1 MGFKITKP
9 SGTGRPSDASVA
21 SPSAL
26 PPAPVP
32 IASVTGMQREGP
44 VMAFLHRCTTG
55 GGRGCIRRQE
65 SPARWRCAAAPA
77 LVPTQVVV

>member
-9 SGTGRPSDASVA
+9 SGTGRPSAMSVA

-32 IASVTGMQREGP
+32 FTSASGMQREGA
-44 VMAFLHRCTTG
+44 VIALSLRRRGTGRGRRCTH
-55 GGRGCIRRQE
+55 
-65 SPARWRCAAAPA
+65 
-77 LVPTQVVV
+77 